1 MEEKTIKI
9 NNLEV
14 SCEALIEFT
23 SLTKVLLELVK
34 RQKENEKKLN
44 DHDIIIRKLISQ
56 GGGSGAGSGVEWP
69 DKENEFSNIFKD
81 EDNYNLNNLND
92 ENNDSNDEN
101 NNDYNSNN
109 NLSNEA
115 NIDTIKDNSN
125 NITGEKDEN
134 ADENS
139 KNKESSK
146 DIKEISKENKNINVY
161 DKDSKKNYGKSNDD
175 NNNDNNNDNK
185 DSINTNKDNNRD
197 NNRDSNRDNINT
209 NTNKDNTNKDNTNKD
224 TINNN
229 DDSSKKQASK
239 GRSKDNDLG
248 SNFKINAI
256 KPIKSLEQE
265 MKLPS
270 GDNSNNQEL
279 VSKLFQRIII
289 LEKKVNE
296 LITKSGEHLTLL
308 KNIKN
313 NRENINDLK
322 KNVKKLNDV
331 TGKMNKDLE
340 KIKGKLEDFNVFD
353 MFKDS
358 GDGNIDMA
366 KGMVMALESKL
377 TKRLGLMDEKYKK
390 LSEDIFKNK
399 NDLTNLSV
407 KLDGSKM
414 QIDKNTKKI
423 DEILLNNENNKN
435 NDNNELNG
443 KVYDDITQKI
453 EEIIKNI
460 NINEDKNNNRFK
472 EIEDKFK
479 DEIKNN
485 FDNLINMN
493 LDKKNDKS
501 LDDLT
506 IIKTL
511 KERIVEIEKTIKNML
526 KRFNIDEINSNLSVL
541 QKEILKKGNQGEIN
555 DIQDRI
561 YALDE
566 FLKEVNFKADT
577 FSSAEKKLVEDM
589 SLLTKNVESFA
600 SQLHRLSLNSNKNQ
614 KEEKSVIDFTKFIDT
629 NTFEE
634 NKKEVNRK
642 FDKIRI
648 SFEDILRNIEEILNK
663 LSHTPTDKD
672 FSQYQGIVKGM
683 LDELKINCNKKYCDK
698 YETTKSIKYLETQIK
713 HIEDQYTKK
722 AEGQDNWLL
731 AKKPLSNYLCASCEG
746 VIRGELDKRCDYI
759 PWNKYPNR
767 EEKYTRMGHGFS
779 HMLQMVNDDIRK
791 NVDNKEKSKDKNS
804 EKDYNSDEDK
814 KKSLEKSL
822 LINTSVKLP
831 RVIKRTKNLVT
842 LDDTAFG
849 ATSPY
854 DNIDKISINENY
866 NTPQIIKISKLKKI
880 TAKKSFQESSIN
892 DDKIISKKGLNVK
905 TFPSEIPSFDKKQGE
920 NE

>member
-44 DHDIIIRKLISQ
+44 DHDIIIRKLVSQ
-56 GGGSGAGSGVEWP
+56 GGGSGIGSGAEWQ

-81 EDNYNLNNLND
+81 EDNNYNSNSNFNNLND

-101 NNDYNSNN
+101 NNDYNTNN
-109 NLSNEA
+109 NLSNDA
-115 NIDTIKDNSN
+115 NIDTIKDNSD

-134 ADENS
+134 INE

-146 DIKEISKENKNINVY
+146 DIKEINKENKNLDVY

-175 NNNDNNNDNK
+175 NNNKDYANNNE
-185 DSINTNKDNNRD
+185 
-197 NNRDSNRDNINT
+197 

-224 TINNN
+224 NSNKDNANKDSTNKDNRN
-229 DDSSKKQASK
+229 DDLSKKQNK
-239 GRSKDNDLG
+239 GRSKDNDFAN
-248 SNFKINAI
+248 NFKINAI
-256 KPIKSLEQE
+256 KPIKSLEEE
-265 MKLPS
+265 MKLPR
-270 GDNSNNQEL
+270 GDNSNNQDL
-279 VSKLFQRIII
+279 VSKLFQRIVI

-296 LITKSGEHLTLL
+296 LITKSGEHLILL
-308 KNIKN
+308 KNIKT
-313 NRENINDLK
+313 NRENISDLK
-322 KNVKKLNDV
+322 KNVKKLNDI
-331 TGKMNKDLE
+331 TDRMNKDVE

-366 KGMVMALESKL
+366 KGMVMALENKL
-377 TKRLGLMDEKYKK
+377 TKRFGLMDEKYKK

-399 NDLTNLSV
+399 TDLTNLGV

-414 QIDKNTKKI
+414 QIDRNSKKI
-423 DEILLNNENNKN
+423 DEILNNENKN
-435 NDNNELNG
+435 NDDNNGLSG
-443 KVYDDITQKI
+443 KDYEEICKRI
-453 EEIIKNI
+453 EEIMKNI
-460 NINEDKNNNRFK
+460 NINEEKNNNKLK

-493 LDKKNDKS
+493 SDKKKDRNI
-501 LDDLT
+501 DDLA
-506 IIKTL
+506 IIKNL
-511 KERIVEIEKTIKNML
+511 NERIIELEKTIRNML
-526 KRFNIDEINSNLSVL
+526 KKFNVDEINSNLSVL

-577 FSSAEKKLVEDM
+577 FGSAEKKLVEDI

-600 SQLHRLSLNSNKNQ
+600 AQLHKLTLNSNKNQ

-629 NTFEE
+629 YTFEE

-672 FSQYQGIVKGM
+672 FSQYQGIIKSM

-698 YETTKSIKYLETQIK
+698 YETSKSIKYIETQIK
-713 HIEDQYTKK
+713 QIQDQYTKK

-831 RVIKRTKNLVT
+831 RVKQRKNMVT

-880 TAKKSFQESSIN
+880 INKKSFQESSIN

>member
-81 EDNYNLNNLND
+81 EDNYNSNSNINNLND

-134 ADENS
+134 INENN

-146 DIKEISKENKNINVY
+146 DIKEINKENKNINVY

-175 NNNDNNNDNK
+175 NNNK
-185 DSINTNKDNNRD
+185 DSINTNKETNKDTNRD
-197 NNRDSNRDNINT
+197 NNRDNT
-209 NTNKDNTNKDNTNKD
+209 NTNKDNTK
-224 TINNN
+224 IN

-239 GRSKDNDLG
+239 GRSKENDFG

-256 KPIKSLEQE
+256 KPIKSLDEE
-265 MKLPS
+265 MKLPK
-270 GDNSNNQEL
+270 GDNSNNQDL
-279 VSKLFQRIII
+279 VSKLFQRIIL

-296 LITKSGEHLTLL
+296 LITKSGEHLILL

-313 NRENINDLK
+313 NRENISDLK

-331 TGKMNKDLE
+331 TDKMNKELE

-377 TKRLGLMDEKYKK
+377 TKRFGLMDEKYKK

-399 NDLTNLSV
+399 NDLTNLSGKV
-407 KLDGSKM
+407 DGAKM
-414 QIDKNTKKI
+414 QIDKNSKKI

-435 NDNNELNG
+435 SDNNNNELGG
-443 KVYDDITQKI
+443 KGYDDITQKI

-472 EIEDKFK
+472 EMEDKFK

-493 LDKKNDKS
+493 SDKKNEKS

-506 IIKTL
+506 IIKSL
-511 KERIVEIEKTIKNML
+511 KERIVEIEKTIKNMI
-526 KRFNIDEINSNLSVL
+526 KKFNVDEINSNLSVL
-541 QKEILKKGNQGEIN
+541 QKELLKKGNQGEIN

-577 FSSAEKKLVEDM
+577 FSSAEKKLVEDV

-600 SQLHRLSLNSNKNQ
+600 AQLHKLTLNTNKNQ
-614 KEEKSVIDFTKFIDT
+614 KEEKSVIDFTKFIDI

-672 FSQYQGIVKGM
+672 FSQYQGIIKGM

-698 YETTKSIKYLETQIK
+698 YETSKSIKYLETQIK

-767 EEKYTRMGHGFS
+767 EEKYSRMGHGFS

-814 KKSLEKSL
+814 KKGLEKSL

-831 RVIKRTKNLVT
+831 RVKQRTKNLVT
-842 LDDTAFG
+842 LDDTALG

-892 DDKIISKKGLNVK
+892 DDKIVSKRGLNVK

>member
-1 MEEKTIKI
+1 
-9 NNLEV
+9 
-14 SCEALIEFT
+14 
-23 SLTKVLLELVK
+23 
-34 RQKENEKKLN
+34 
-44 DHDIIIRKLISQ
+44 
-56 GGGSGAGSGVEWP
+56 
-69 DKENEFSNIFKD
+69 
-81 EDNYNLNNLND
+81 
-92 ENNDSNDEN
+92 
-101 NNDYNSNN
+101 
-109 NLSNEA
+109 
-115 NIDTIKDNSN
+115 
-125 NITGEKDEN
+125 
-134 ADENS
+134 
-139 KNKESSK
+139 
-146 DIKEISKENKNINVY
+146 
-161 DKDSKKNYGKSNDD
+161 
-175 NNNDNNNDNK
+175 
-185 DSINTNKDNNRD
+185 
-197 NNRDSNRDNINT
+197 
-209 NTNKDNTNKDNTNKD
+209 
-224 TINNN
+224 
-229 DDSSKKQASK
+229 
-239 GRSKDNDLG
+239 
-248 SNFKINAI
+248 
-256 KPIKSLEQE
+256 
-265 MKLPS
+265 
-270 GDNSNNQEL
+270 
-279 VSKLFQRIII
+279 
-289 LEKKVNE
+289 
-296 LITKSGEHLTLL
+296 
-308 KNIKN
+308 
-313 NRENINDLK
+313 
-322 KNVKKLNDV
+322 
-331 TGKMNKDLE
+331 
-340 KIKGKLEDFNVFD
+340 
-353 MFKDS
+353 
-358 GDGNIDMA
+358 
-366 KGMVMALESKL
+366 
-377 TKRLGLMDEKYKK
+377 MDEKYKK

-767 EEKYTRMGHGFS
+767 EEKYSRMGHGFS

>member
-81 EDNYNLNNLND
+81 EDNYNYNSNSNINNLND

-101 NNDYNSNN
+101 NNDYNNNN
-109 NLSNEA
+109 NLSNDA

-134 ADENS
+134 ENN

-161 DKDSKKNYGKSNDD
+161 EKDSKKNYGKSNDD
-175 NNNDNNNDNK
+175 NNNK
-185 DSINTNKDNNRD
+185 DSINTNKDTNKDTNRD
-197 NNRDSNRDNINT
+197 NNRDNTNT
-209 NTNKDNTNKDNTNKD
+209 NTNKDNTN
-224 TINNN
+224 IN

-239 GRSKDNDLG
+239 SRSKENDFG

-256 KPIKSLEQE
+256 KPIKSLDEE
-265 MKLPS
+265 MKLPK
-270 GDNSNNQEL
+270 GDNSNNQDL
-279 VSKLFQRIII
+279 VSKLFQRIIL

-296 LITKSGEHLTLL
+296 LITKSGEHLILL

-313 NRENINDLK
+313 NRENISDLK

-331 TGKMNKDLE
+331 TDKMNKELE

-377 TKRLGLMDEKYKK
+377 TKRFGLMDEKYKK

-399 NDLTNLSV
+399 NDLTNLSGKV
-407 KLDGSKM
+407 DGAKM
-414 QIDKNTKKI
+414 QIDKNSKKI

-435 NDNNELNG
+435 SDNNNNELSG
-443 KVYDDITQKI
+443 KGYDDITQKI
-453 EEIIKNI
+453 EDIIKSI

-472 EIEDKFK
+472 ELEDKFK

-493 LDKKNDKS
+493 SDKKNEKS

-506 IIKTL
+506 IIKSL

-526 KRFNIDEINSNLSVL
+526 KKFNVDEINSNLSVL

-577 FSSAEKKLVEDM
+577 FSSAEKKLVEDV

-600 SQLHRLSLNSNKNQ
+600 AQLHKLTLNTNKNQ
-614 KEEKSVIDFTKFIDT
+614 KEEKSVIDFTKFIDI

-672 FSQYQGIVKGM
+672 FSQYQGIIKGM

-698 YETTKSIKYLETQIK
+698 YETNKSIKYLETQIK

-767 EEKYTRMGHGFS
+767 EEKYSRMGHGFS

-814 KKSLEKSL
+814 KKGLEKSL

-831 RVIKRTKNLVT
+831 RVKQRTKNLVT
-842 LDDTAFG
+842 LDDTALG

-892 DDKIISKKGLNVK
+892 DDKIVSKRGLNVK

>member
-56 GGGSGAGSGVEWP
+56 GGGNGVGSGVEWP

-81 EDNYNLNNLND
+81 EDNYNSNSNINNLND

-101 NNDYNSNN
+101 NNDYNNNN
-109 NLSNEA
+109 NLSNDA

-125 NITGEKDEN
+125 NITEKDEN
-134 ADENS
+134 ANENNR
-139 KNKESSK
+139 NKESSK

-175 NNNDNNNDNK
+175 NNK
-185 DSINTNKDNNRD
+185 DSININKDTNKDTNRD
-197 NNRDSNRDNINT
+197 NNRDNTNT
-209 NTNKDNTNKDNTNKD
+209 NTNKDNAN
-224 TINNN
+224 IN

-239 GRSKDNDLG
+239 GRSKDNDFG

-256 KPIKSLEQE
+256 KPIKSLDEE
-265 MKLPS
+265 MKLPK
-270 GDNSNNQEL
+270 GDNSNNQDL
-279 VSKLFQRIII
+279 VSKLFQRIIL

-296 LITKSGEHLTLL
+296 LITKSGEHLILL

-313 NRENINDLK
+313 NRENISDLK

-331 TGKMNKDLE
+331 TDKMNKELE

-358 GDGNIDMA
+358 GDGNIDLA

-377 TKRLGLMDEKYKK
+377 TKRFGLMDEKYKK

-399 NDLTNLSV
+399 NDLTNLSGKV
-407 KLDGSKM
+407 DGAKM
-414 QIDKNTKKI
+414 QIDKNSKKI

-435 NDNNELNG
+435 SDNNNNELSG
-443 KVYDDITQKI
+443 KGYDDITQKI
-453 EEIIKNI
+453 EEIIKSI

-472 EIEDKFK
+472 ELEDKFK

-493 LDKKNDKS
+493 SDKKNEKS

-506 IIKTL
+506 IIKSL

-526 KRFNIDEINSNLSVL
+526 KKFNVDEINSNLSVL

-577 FSSAEKKLVEDM
+577 FSSAEKKLVEDV

-600 SQLHRLSLNSNKNQ
+600 AQLHKLTLNTNKNQ
-614 KEEKSVIDFTKFIDT
+614 KEEKSVIDFTKFIDI

-672 FSQYQGIVKGM
+672 FSQYQGIIKGM

-698 YETTKSIKYLETQIK
+698 YETSKSIKYLETQIK

-767 EEKYTRMGHGFS
+767 EEKYSRMGHGFS

-814 KKSLEKSL
+814 KKGLEKSL

-831 RVIKRTKNLVT
+831 RVKQRTKNLVT
-842 LDDTAFG
+842 LDDTALG

-892 DDKIISKKGLNVK
+892 DDKIVSKRGLNVK

>member
-81 EDNYNLNNLND
+81 EDNYNYNSNSNINNLND

-101 NNDYNSNN
+101 NNDYNNNN
-109 NLSNEA
+109 NLSNDA

-134 ADENS
+134 ENN

-161 DKDSKKNYGKSNDD
+161 EKDSKKNYGKSNDD
-175 NNNDNNNDNK
+175 NNNK
-185 DSINTNKDNNRD
+185 DSINTNKDTNKDTNRD
-197 NNRDSNRDNINT
+197 NNRDNTNT
-209 NTNKDNTNKDNTNKD
+209 NTNKDNTN
-224 TINNN
+224 IN

-239 GRSKDNDLG
+239 SRSKENDFG

-256 KPIKSLEQE
+256 KPIKSLDEE
-265 MKLPS
+265 MKLPK
-270 GDNSNNQEL
+270 GDNSNNQDL
-279 VSKLFQRIII
+279 VSKLFQRIIL

-296 LITKSGEHLTLL
+296 LITKSGEHLILL

-313 NRENINDLK
+313 NRENISDLK

-331 TGKMNKDLE
+331 TDKMNKELE

-377 TKRLGLMDEKYKK
+377 TKRFGLMDEKYKK

-399 NDLTNLSV
+399 NDLTNLSGKV
-407 KLDGSKM
+407 DGAKM
-414 QIDKNTKKI
+414 QIDKNSKKI

-435 NDNNELNG
+435 SDNNNNELSG
-443 KVYDDITQKI
+443 KGYDDITQKI
-453 EEIIKNI
+453 EEIIKSI

-472 EIEDKFK
+472 ELEDKFK

-493 LDKKNDKS
+493 SDKKNEKS

-506 IIKTL
+506 IIKSL

-526 KRFNIDEINSNLSVL
+526 KKFNVDEINSNLSVL

-566 FLKEVNFKADT
+566 FLKEVNFKADS
-577 FSSAEKKLVEDM
+577 FSSAEKKLVEDV

-600 SQLHRLSLNSNKNQ
+600 AQLHKLTLNTNKNQ
-614 KEEKSVIDFTKFIDT
+614 KEEKSVIDFTKFIDI

-672 FSQYQGIVKGM
+672 FSQYQGIIKGM

-698 YETTKSIKYLETQIK
+698 YETSKSIKYLETQIK

-767 EEKYTRMGHGFS
+767 EEKYSRMGHGFS

-814 KKSLEKSL
+814 KKGLEKSL

-831 RVIKRTKNLVT
+831 RVKQRTKNLVT
-842 LDDTAFG
+842 LDDTALG

-892 DDKIISKKGLNVK
+892 DDKIVSKRGLNVK

>member
-56 GGGSGAGSGVEWP
+56 GGGGGEWQ

-81 EDNYNLNNLND
+81 EDNYNYNSNLNNLND

-109 NLSNEA
+109 ILSNDA
-115 NIDTIKDNSN
+115 NIDTMKDNSN

-134 ADENS
+134 TNENN

-146 DIKEISKENKNINVY
+146 DIKEISKENINVY
-161 DKDSKKNYGKSNDD
+161 DKDSKKNYGKSND
-175 NNNDNNNDNK
+175 NNNENK
-185 DSINTNKDNNRD
+185 ESANINK
-197 NNRDSNRDNINT
+197 DNINT
-209 NTNKDNTNKDNTNKD
+209 NNDNTNNNKKDDLSKKQTNKD
-224 TINNN
+224 
-229 DDSSKKQASK
+229 
-239 GRSKDNDLG
+239 RSKDNDLG

-256 KPIKSLEQE
+256 KPLKSLEEE

-270 GDNSNNQEL
+270 GDNSNNQDL
-279 VSKLFQRIII
+279 SSKLFKRIII

-296 LITKSGEHLTLL
+296 LITKSGEHVILL

-313 NRENINDLK
+313 NRENISDLK
-322 KNVKKLNDV
+322 KNVKKLNDI
-331 TGKMNKDLE
+331 TDKMNKELE

-377 TKRLGLMDEKYKK
+377 TKRFGLMDEKYKK

-399 NDLTNLSV
+399 NELSNLSGKV
-407 KLDGSKM
+407 DGSKM
-414 QIDKNTKKI
+414 QIDKNSKKI
-423 DEILLNNENNKN
+423 EEILLNNEKNKN
-435 NDNNELNG
+435 NDNNDLNG
-443 KVYDDITQKI
+443 KDYDDITQKI
-453 EEIIKNI
+453 EDIIKNI

-485 FDNLINMN
+485 FDNLTNMN
-493 LDKKNDKS
+493 LDKKKDKN

-506 IIKTL
+506 IIKNL
-511 KERIVEIEKTIKNML
+511 KERIVEIEKTIKNIL
-526 KRFNIDEINSNLSVL
+526 KKFNVDEINSNLSVL

-555 DIQDRI
+555 DIHDRI

-566 FLKEVNFKADT
+566 FLKEVNFKADS
-577 FSSAEKKLVEDM
+577 FSSAEKKLVEDV

-600 SQLHRLSLNSNKNQ
+600 SQLHKLTLNSNRNQ

-672 FSQYQGIVKGM
+672 FSQYQGIIKSM

-698 YETTKSIKYLETQIK
+698 YETSKSIKYLETQIK

-746 VIRGELDKRCDYI
+746 VIRGELDKRCDFI

-831 RVIKRTKNLVT
+831 RVKQRTKNLVT
-842 LDDTAFG
+842 LDDTALG

-892 DDKIISKKGLNVK
+892 DDKIFSKKGLNVK

>member
-81 EDNYNLNNLND
+81 EDNYNSNSNINNLND

-101 NNDYNSNN
+101 NNDYNNNN
-109 NLSNEA
+109 NLSNDD

-134 ADENS
+134 ENN

-175 NNNDNNNDNK
+175 NNNK
-185 DSINTNKDNNRD
+185 DSINTNKDTNRENNRD
-197 NNRDSNRDNINT
+197 NTNT
-209 NTNKDNTNKDNTNKD
+209 NTNKDNT
-224 TINNN
+224 NNN

-239 GRSKDNDLG
+239 GRSKENDFG

-256 KPIKSLEQE
+256 KPIKSLDEE
-265 MKLPS
+265 MKLPK
-270 GDNSNNQEL
+270 GDNSNNQDL
-279 VSKLFQRIII
+279 VSKLFQRIIL

-296 LITKSGEHLTLL
+296 LITKSGEHLILL

-313 NRENINDLK
+313 NRENISDLK

-331 TGKMNKDLE
+331 TDKMNKEIE

-358 GDGNIDMA
+358 GNGNIDMA

-377 TKRLGLMDEKYKK
+377 TKRFGLMDEKYKK

-399 NDLTNLSV
+399 NDLTNLSGKV
-407 KLDGSKM
+407 DGAKM
-414 QIDKNTKKI
+414 QIDKNSKKI

-435 NDNNELNG
+435 SDNNELSG
-443 KVYDDITQKI
+443 KGYDDITKKI
-453 EEIIKNI
+453 EEIIKSI

-472 EIEDKFK
+472 ELEDKFK

-493 LDKKNDKS
+493 SDKKNEKS

-506 IIKTL
+506 IIKSL

-526 KRFNIDEINSNLSVL
+526 KKFNVDEINSNLSVL

-577 FSSAEKKLVEDM
+577 FSSAEKKLVEDI

-600 SQLHRLSLNSNKNQ
+600 AQLHKLTLNSNKNQ

-672 FSQYQGIVKGM
+672 FSQYQGIIKSM

-698 YETTKSIKYLETQIK
+698 YETSKSIKYLETQIK

-767 EEKYTRMGHGFS
+767 EEKYSRMGHGFS

-814 KKSLEKSL
+814 KKGLEKSL

-831 RVIKRTKNLVT
+831 RVKQRTKNLVT
-842 LDDTAFG
+842 LDDTSLG

-892 DDKIISKKGLNVK
+892 DDKIVSRRGINVK

>member
-209 NTNKDNTNKDNTNKD
+209 NTNKDNTNKD

-485 FDNLINMN
+485 FDNLI
-493 LDKKNDKS
+493 
-501 LDDLT
+501 
-506 IIKTL
+506 
-511 KERIVEIEKTIKNML
+511 
-526 KRFNIDEINSNLSVL
+526 
-541 QKEILKKGNQGEIN
+541 
-555 DIQDRI
+555 
-561 YALDE
+561 YE
-566 FLKEVNFKADT
+566 F
-577 FSSAEKKLVEDM
+577 
-589 SLLTKNVESFA
+589 
-600 SQLHRLSLNSNKNQ
+600 R
-614 KEEKSVIDFTKFIDT
+614 
-629 NTFEE
+629 
-634 NKKEVNRK
+634 
-642 FDKIRI
+642 
-648 SFEDILRNIEEILNK
+648 
-663 LSHTPTDKD
+663 
-672 FSQYQGIVKGM
+672 
-683 LDELKINCNKKYCDK
+683 
-698 YETTKSIKYLETQIK
+698 
-713 HIEDQYTKK
+713 
-722 AEGQDNWLL
+722 
-731 AKKPLSNYLCASCEG
+731 
-746 VIRGELDKRCDYI
+746 
-759 PWNKYPNR
+759 
-767 EEKYTRMGHGFS
+767 
-779 HMLQMVNDDIRK
+779 
-791 NVDNKEKSKDKNS
+791 
-804 EKDYNSDEDK
+804 
-814 KKSLEKSL
+814 
-822 LINTSVKLP
+822 
-831 RVIKRTKNLVT
+831 
-842 LDDTAFG
+842 
-849 ATSPY
+849 
-854 DNIDKISINENY
+854 
-866 NTPQIIKISKLKKI
+866 
-880 TAKKSFQESSIN
+880 
-892 DDKIISKKGLNVK
+892 
-905 TFPSEIPSFDKKQGE
+905 
-920 NE
+920 

>member
-1 MEEKTIKI
+1 MCCKFI
-9 NNLEV
+9 N
-14 SCEALIEFT
+14 IFT
-23 SLTKVLLELVK
+23 LFGNTKVLLELVK

-44 DHDIIIRKLISQ
+44 DHDIIIRKIISK
-56 GGGSGAGSGVEWP
+56 GGVGSGIE
-69 DKENEFSNIFKD
+69 ENELSNIFKD
-81 EDNYNLNNLND
+81 EDNYNSNYNLND
-92 ENNDSNDEN
+92 ENNDYSNEEN

-134 ADENS
+134 N

-146 DIKEISKENKNINVY
+146 DIREINKENKNLNVY
-161 DKDSKKNYGKSNDD
+161 DKDSKKNYDKSNED
-175 NNNDNNNDNK
+175 NKNDN
-185 DSINTNKDNNRD
+185 
-197 NNRDSNRDNINT
+197 
-209 NTNKDNTNKDNTNKD
+209 NKDNTN
-224 TINNN
+224 NNN
-229 DDSSKKQASK
+229 INDDLSKKQNK
-239 GRSKDNDLG
+239 GRSKDNDLVN
-248 SNFKINAI
+248 NFKISAI
-256 KPIKSLEQE
+256 KPIKNLEDD
-265 MKLPS
+265 MKLPN
-270 GDNSNNQEL
+270 GDNSNNQDL
-279 VSKLFQRIII
+279 TSKLFKRLVI

-296 LITKSGEHLTLL
+296 LITKSGEHLILL

-322 KNVKKLNDV
+322 KNVKKLNEV
-331 TGKMNKDLE
+331 TDKMNKEIE
-340 KIKGKLEDFNVFD
+340 KMKGKLEDFNVFD

-377 TKRLGLMDEKYKK
+377 TKRFGLMDEKYKK

-399 NDLTNLSV
+399 TDLSNLSGKV
-407 KLDGSKM
+407 DTSKM
-414 QIDKNTKKI
+414 QIDKNSKKI
-423 DEILLNNENNKN
+423 DEILLNNENNKT
-435 NDNNELNG
+435 NDNNEIKGIGVN
-443 KVYDDITQKI
+443 DDIIQKI

-460 NINEDKNNNRFK
+460 NINEEKNRNKFK

-485 FDNLINMN
+485 IDNFTNINI
-493 LDKKNDKS
+493 DKKKQKN

-506 IIKTL
+506 IIKNL
-511 KERIVEIEKTIKNML
+511 NERIVEIEKSIRNML
-526 KRFNIDEINSNLSVL
+526 KKFNIDEINSNLSVL

-566 FLKEVNFKADT
+566 LLKEVNYKADT
-577 FSSAEKKLVEDM
+577 FSSAEKKLVEDI

-600 SQLHRLSLNSNKNQ
+600 SQLHKLTLNSNRNQ

-672 FSQYQGIVKGM
+672 FSQYQGIVKSM

-698 YETTKSIKYLETQIK
+698 YETSKSIKYLETQIK
-713 HIEDQYTKK
+713 QIQDQYTKK

-814 KKSLEKSL
+814 KKNLEKSL

-831 RVIKRTKNLVT
+831 RVKQRTKNLIT
-842 LDDTAFG
+842 LDDTALG

-892 DDKIISKKGLNVK
+892 DDKIISKRGLNVK
-905 TFPSEIPSFDKKQGE
+905 TFPSEISSFEKKQGE

>member
-81 EDNYNLNNLND
+81 EDNYNSNSNINNLND

-101 NNDYNSNN
+101 NNDYNNNN
-109 NLSNEA
+109 NLSNDD

-134 ADENS
+134 ENN

-175 NNNDNNNDNK
+175 NNNK
-185 DSINTNKDNNRD
+185 DSINTNKDTNRENNRD
-197 NNRDSNRDNINT
+197 NTNT
-209 NTNKDNTNKDNTNKD
+209 NTNKDNT
-224 TINNN
+224 NNN

-239 GRSKDNDLG
+239 GRSKENDFG

-256 KPIKSLEQE
+256 KPIKSLDEE
-265 MKLPS
+265 MKLPK
-270 GDNSNNQEL
+270 GDNSNNQDL
-279 VSKLFQRIII
+279 VSKLFQRIIL

-296 LITKSGEHLTLL
+296 LITKSGEHLILL

-313 NRENINDLK
+313 NRENISDLK

-331 TGKMNKDLE
+331 TDKMNKEIE

-358 GDGNIDMA
+358 GNGNIDMA

-377 TKRLGLMDEKYKK
+377 TKRFGLMDEKYKK

-399 NDLTNLSV
+399 NDLTNLSGKV
-407 KLDGSKM
+407 DGAKM
-414 QIDKNTKKI
+414 QIDKNSKKI

-435 NDNNELNG
+435 SDNNELSG
-443 KVYDDITQKI
+443 KGYDDITKKI
-453 EEIIKNI
+453 EEIIKSI

-472 EIEDKFK
+472 ELEDKFK
-479 DEIKNN
+479 DEIKKN

-493 LDKKNDKS
+493 SDKKNEKS

-506 IIKTL
+506 IIKSL

-526 KRFNIDEINSNLSVL
+526 KKFNVDEINSNLSVL

-577 FSSAEKKLVEDM
+577 FSSAEKKLVEDI

-600 SQLHRLSLNSNKNQ
+600 AQLHKLTLNSNKNQ

-672 FSQYQGIVKGM
+672 FSQYQGIIKSM

-698 YETTKSIKYLETQIK
+698 YETSKSIKYLETQIK

-767 EEKYTRMGHGFS
+767 EEKYSRMGHGFS

-814 KKSLEKSL
+814 KKGLEKSL

-831 RVIKRTKNLVT
+831 RVKQRTKNLVT
-842 LDDTAFG
+842 LDDTSLG

-892 DDKIISKKGLNVK
+892 DDKIVSKRGLNVK

>member
-81 EDNYNLNNLND
+81 EDNYNYNSNSNINNLND

-101 NNDYNSNN
+101 NNDYNNN
-109 NLSNEA
+109 NLSNDA

-134 ADENS
+134 ENN

-161 DKDSKKNYGKSNDD
+161 EKDSKKNYGKGNDD
-175 NNNDNNNDNK
+175 NNNK
-185 DSINTNKDNNRD
+185 DSINTNKDTNKDTNRD
-197 NNRDSNRDNINT
+197 NNRDNTNT
-209 NTNKDNTNKDNTNKD
+209 NTNKDNTN
-224 TINNN
+224 IN

-239 GRSKDNDLG
+239 SRSKENDFG

-256 KPIKSLEQE
+256 KPIKSLDEE
-265 MKLPS
+265 MKLPK
-270 GDNSNNQEL
+270 GDNSNNQDL
-279 VSKLFQRIII
+279 VSKLFQRIIL

-296 LITKSGEHLTLL
+296 LITKSGEHLILL

-313 NRENINDLK
+313 NRENISDLK

-331 TGKMNKDLE
+331 TDKMNKELE

-358 GDGNIDMA
+358 GDGNIDLA

-377 TKRLGLMDEKYKK
+377 TKRFGLMDEKYKK

-399 NDLTNLSV
+399 NDLTNLSGKV
-407 KLDGSKM
+407 DGAKM
-414 QIDKNTKKI
+414 QIDKNSKKI

-435 NDNNELNG
+435 SDNNNNELSG
-443 KVYDDITQKI
+443 KGYDDITQKI
-453 EEIIKNI
+453 EEIIKSI

-472 EIEDKFK
+472 ELEDKFK

-493 LDKKNDKS
+493 SDKKNEKS

-506 IIKTL
+506 IIKSL

-526 KRFNIDEINSNLSVL
+526 KKFNVDEINSNLSVL

-577 FSSAEKKLVEDM
+577 FSSAEKKLVEDV

-600 SQLHRLSLNSNKNQ
+600 AQLHKLTLNTNKNQ
-614 KEEKSVIDFTKFIDT
+614 KEEKSVIDFTKFIDI

-672 FSQYQGIVKGM
+672 FSQYQGIIKGM

-698 YETTKSIKYLETQIK
+698 YETSKSIKYLETQIK

-767 EEKYTRMGHGFS
+767 EEKYSRMGHGFS

-814 KKSLEKSL
+814 KKGLEKSL

-831 RVIKRTKNLVT
+831 RVKQRTKNLVT
-842 LDDTAFG
+842 LDDTALG

-892 DDKIISKKGLNVK
+892 DDKIVSKRGLNVK

>member
-56 GGGSGAGSGVEWP
+56 GGGNGVGSGVEWP

-81 EDNYNLNNLND
+81 EDNYNSNSNINNLND

-101 NNDYNSNN
+101 NNDYNNN
-109 NLSNEA
+109 NLSNDA

-134 ADENS
+134 ENN

-161 DKDSKKNYGKSNDD
+161 EKDSKKNYGKGNDD
-175 NNNDNNNDNK
+175 NNNK
-185 DSINTNKDNNRD
+185 DSINTNKDTNKDTNRD
-197 NNRDSNRDNINT
+197 NNRDNTNT
-209 NTNKDNTNKDNTNKD
+209 NTNKDNAN
-224 TINNN
+224 IN

-239 GRSKDNDLG
+239 GRSKDNDFG

-256 KPIKSLEQE
+256 KPIKSLDEE
-265 MKLPS
+265 MKLPK
-270 GDNSNNQEL
+270 GDNSNNQDL
-279 VSKLFQRIII
+279 VSKLFQRIIL

-296 LITKSGEHLTLL
+296 LITKSGEHLILL

-313 NRENINDLK
+313 NRENISDLK

-331 TGKMNKDLE
+331 TDKMNKELE

-358 GDGNIDMA
+358 GDGNIDLA

-377 TKRLGLMDEKYKK
+377 TKRFGLMDEKYKK

-399 NDLTNLSV
+399 NDLTNLSGKV
-407 KLDGSKM
+407 DGAKM
-414 QIDKNTKKI
+414 QIDKNSKKI

-435 NDNNELNG
+435 SDNNNNELSG
-443 KVYDDITQKI
+443 KGYDDITQKI
-453 EEIIKNI
+453 EEIIKSI

-472 EIEDKFK
+472 ELEDKFK

-493 LDKKNDKS
+493 SDKKNEKS

-506 IIKTL
+506 IIKSL

-526 KRFNIDEINSNLSVL
+526 KKFNVDEINSNLSVL

-577 FSSAEKKLVEDM
+577 FSSAEKKLVEDV

-600 SQLHRLSLNSNKNQ
+600 AQLHKLTLNTNKNQ
-614 KEEKSVIDFTKFIDT
+614 KEEKSVIDFTKFIDI

-672 FSQYQGIVKGM
+672 FSQYQGIIKGM

-698 YETTKSIKYLETQIK
+698 YETSKSIKYLETQIK

-767 EEKYTRMGHGFS
+767 EEKYSRMGHGFS

-814 KKSLEKSL
+814 KKGLEKSL

-831 RVIKRTKNLVT
+831 RVKQRTKNLVT
-842 LDDTAFG
+842 LDDTALG

-892 DDKIISKKGLNVK
+892 DDKIVSKRGLNVK

>member
-81 EDNYNLNNLND
+81 EDNYNYNSNSNINNLND

-101 NNDYNSNN
+101 NNDYNNNN
-109 NLSNEA
+109 NLSNDA

-134 ADENS
+134 ENN

-161 DKDSKKNYGKSNDD
+161 EKDSKKNYGKSNDD
-175 NNNDNNNDNK
+175 NNNK
-185 DSINTNKDNNRD
+185 DSINTNKDTNKDTNRD
-197 NNRDSNRDNINT
+197 NNRDNTNT
-209 NTNKDNTNKDNTNKD
+209 NTNKDNTN
-224 TINNN
+224 IN

-239 GRSKDNDLG
+239 SRSKENDFG

-256 KPIKSLEQE
+256 KPIKSLDEE
-265 MKLPS
+265 MKLPK
-270 GDNSNNQEL
+270 GDNSNNQDL
-279 VSKLFQRIII
+279 VSKLFQRIIL

-296 LITKSGEHLTLL
+296 LITKSGEHLILL

-313 NRENINDLK
+313 NRENISDLK

-331 TGKMNKDLE
+331 TDKMNKELE

-377 TKRLGLMDEKYKK
+377 TKRFGLMDEKYKK

-399 NDLTNLSV
+399 NDLTNLSGKV
-407 KLDGSKM
+407 DGAKM
-414 QIDKNTKKI
+414 QIDKNSKKI

-435 NDNNELNG
+435 SDNNNNELSG
-443 KVYDDITQKI
+443 KGYDDITQKI
-453 EEIIKNI
+453 EEIIKSI

-472 EIEDKFK
+472 ELEDKFK

-493 LDKKNDKS
+493 SDKKNEKS

-506 IIKTL
+506 IIKSL

-526 KRFNIDEINSNLSVL
+526 KKFNVDEINSNLSVL

-577 FSSAEKKLVEDM
+577 FSSAEKKLVEDV

-600 SQLHRLSLNSNKNQ
+600 AQLHKLTLNTNKNQ
-614 KEEKSVIDFTKFIDT
+614 KEEKSVIDFTKFIDI

-672 FSQYQGIVKGM
+672 FSQYQGIIKGM

-698 YETTKSIKYLETQIK
+698 YETSKSIKYLETQIK

-767 EEKYTRMGHGFS
+767 EEKYSRMGHGFS

-814 KKSLEKSL
+814 KKGLEKSL

-831 RVIKRTKNLVT
+831 RVKQRTKNLVT
-842 LDDTAFG
+842 LDDTALG

-892 DDKIISKKGLNVK
+892 DDKIVSKRGLNVK

>member
-81 EDNYNLNNLND
+81 EDNYNSNSNINNLND

-101 NNDYNSNN
+101 NNDYNNN
-109 NLSNEA
+109 NLSNDA

-134 ADENS
+134 ENN

-161 DKDSKKNYGKSNDD
+161 EKDSKKNYGKGNDD
-175 NNNDNNNDNK
+175 NNNK
-185 DSINTNKDNNRD
+185 DSINTNKDTNKDTNRD
-197 NNRDSNRDNINT
+197 NNRDNTNT
-209 NTNKDNTNKDNTNKD
+209 NTNKDNTN
-224 TINNN
+224 IN

-239 GRSKDNDLG
+239 SRSKENDFG

-256 KPIKSLEQE
+256 KPIKSLDEE
-265 MKLPS
+265 MKLPK
-270 GDNSNNQEL
+270 GDNSNNQDL
-279 VSKLFQRIII
+279 VSKLFQRIIL

-296 LITKSGEHLTLL
+296 LITKSGEHLILL

-313 NRENINDLK
+313 NRENISDLK

-331 TGKMNKDLE
+331 TDKMNKELE

-358 GDGNIDMA
+358 GDGNIDLA

-377 TKRLGLMDEKYKK
+377 TKRFGLMDEKYKK

-399 NDLTNLSV
+399 NDLTNLSGKV
-407 KLDGSKM
+407 DGAKM
-414 QIDKNTKKI
+414 QIDKNSKKI

-435 NDNNELNG
+435 SDNNNNELSG
-443 KVYDDITQKI
+443 KGYDDITQKI
-453 EEIIKNI
+453 EEIIKSI

-472 EIEDKFK
+472 ELEDKFK

-493 LDKKNDKS
+493 SDKKNEKS

-506 IIKTL
+506 IIKSL

-526 KRFNIDEINSNLSVL
+526 KKFNVDEINSNLSVL

-577 FSSAEKKLVEDM
+577 FSSAEKKLVEDV

-600 SQLHRLSLNSNKNQ
+600 AQLHKLTLNTNKNQ
-614 KEEKSVIDFTKFIDT
+614 KEEKSVIDFTKFIDI

-672 FSQYQGIVKGM
+672 FSQYQGIIKGM

-698 YETTKSIKYLETQIK
+698 YETSKSIKYLETQIK

-767 EEKYTRMGHGFS
+767 EEKYSRMGHGFS

-814 KKSLEKSL
+814 KKGLEKSL

-831 RVIKRTKNLVT
+831 RVKQRTKNLVT
-842 LDDTAFG
+842 LDDTALG

-892 DDKIISKKGLNVK
+892 DDKIVSKRGLNVK

>member
-81 EDNYNLNNLND
+81 EDNYNSNSNINNLND

-134 ADENS
+134 INENN

-146 DIKEISKENKNINVY
+146 DIKEINKENKNINVY

-175 NNNDNNNDNK
+175 NNNK
-185 DSINTNKDNNRD
+185 DSINTNKETNKDTNRD
-197 NNRDSNRDNINT
+197 NNRDNT
-209 NTNKDNTNKDNTNKD
+209 NTNKDNTK
-224 TINNN
+224 IN

-239 GRSKDNDLG
+239 GRSKENDFG

-256 KPIKSLEQE
+256 KPIKSLDEE
-265 MKLPS
+265 MKLPK
-270 GDNSNNQEL
+270 GDNSNNQDL
-279 VSKLFQRIII
+279 VSKLFQRIIL

-296 LITKSGEHLTLL
+296 LITKSGEHLILL

-313 NRENINDLK
+313 NRENISDLK

-331 TGKMNKDLE
+331 TDKMNKELE

-377 TKRLGLMDEKYKK
+377 TKRFGLMDEKYKK

-399 NDLTNLSV
+399 NDLTNLSGKV
-407 KLDGSKM
+407 DGAKM
-414 QIDKNTKKI
+414 QIDKNSKKI

-435 NDNNELNG
+435 SDNNNNELGG
-443 KVYDDITQKI
+443 KGYDDITQKI

-472 EIEDKFK
+472 EMEDKFK

-493 LDKKNDKS
+493 SDKKNEKS

-506 IIKTL
+506 IIKSL

-526 KRFNIDEINSNLSVL
+526 KKFNVDEINSNLSVL
-541 QKEILKKGNQGEIN
+541 QKELLKKGNQGEIN

-577 FSSAEKKLVEDM
+577 FSSAEKKLVEDV

-600 SQLHRLSLNSNKNQ
+600 AQLHKLTLNTNKNQ
-614 KEEKSVIDFTKFIDT
+614 KEEKSVIDFTKFIDI

-672 FSQYQGIVKGM
+672 FSQYQGIIKGM

-698 YETTKSIKYLETQIK
+698 YETSKSIKYLETQIK

-767 EEKYTRMGHGFS
+767 EEKYSRMGHGFS

-814 KKSLEKSL
+814 KKGLEKSL

-831 RVIKRTKNLVT
+831 RVKQRTKNLVT
-842 LDDTAFG
+842 LDDTALG

-892 DDKIISKKGLNVK
+892 DDKMVSKRGLNVK